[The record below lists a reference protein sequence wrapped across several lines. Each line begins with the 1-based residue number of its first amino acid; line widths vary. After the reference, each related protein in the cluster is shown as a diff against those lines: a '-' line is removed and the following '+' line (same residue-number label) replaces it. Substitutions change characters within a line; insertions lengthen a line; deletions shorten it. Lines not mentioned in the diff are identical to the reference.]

1 MGVMA
6 MMDLQCDYS
15 KTILHFST
23 DIIYID
29 RKIVNSYF

>member
-1 MGVMA
+1 MA
-6 MMDLQCDYS
+6 MMDLQSDYS

-23 DIIYID
+23 DIYID